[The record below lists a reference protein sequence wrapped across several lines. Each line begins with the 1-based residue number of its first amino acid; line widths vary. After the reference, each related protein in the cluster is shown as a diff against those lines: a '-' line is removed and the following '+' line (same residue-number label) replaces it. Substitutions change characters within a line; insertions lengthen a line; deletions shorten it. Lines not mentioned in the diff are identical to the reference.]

1 MYNQF
6 MNLPN
11 KLTLI
16 RIILVPVMVLVWLF
30 PYHLF
35 GITFV
40 SFNIGPVSLS
50 MLNLIVLFIFA
61 LASFTDFLDGHL
73 ARKNNLVT
81 TFGKFADPIADKLL
95 VNSTLII
102 LCYKGIIPVVPV
114 ILMLSRDTIVDGC
127 RMIASQ
133 NGVVVAAGI
142 LGKMKTV
149 LQMFGII
156 FSLLNNLPFELFGL
170 PVAQILIWFSA
181 FISLL
186 GGYSY
191 FSQVKEYI
199 FKTM

>member
-1 MYNQF
+1 

-11 KLTLI
+11 KLTVI
-16 RIILVPVMVLVWLF
+16 RIILVPFLVLVWLF

-35 GITFV
+35 NVTFPTFV
-40 SFNIGPVSLS
+40 FGPVSLNL
-50 MLNLIVLFIFA
+50 LNLIVLAIFA
-61 LASFTDFLDGHL
+61 IASFTDFLDGNL

-95 VNSTLII
+95 VNTTLII

-114 ILMLSRDTIVDGC
+114 VIMLARDTIVDGC

-142 LGKMKTV
+142 LGKLKTV
-149 LQMFGII
+149 LQMVAII
-156 FSLLNNLPFELFGL
+156 VALLNNLPFELISL
-170 PVAQILIWFSA
+170 PVKDVLIWFAS

-186 GGYSY
+186 SGYSY
-191 FSQVKEYI
+191 FSQLKEFI
-199 FKTM
+199 FETM